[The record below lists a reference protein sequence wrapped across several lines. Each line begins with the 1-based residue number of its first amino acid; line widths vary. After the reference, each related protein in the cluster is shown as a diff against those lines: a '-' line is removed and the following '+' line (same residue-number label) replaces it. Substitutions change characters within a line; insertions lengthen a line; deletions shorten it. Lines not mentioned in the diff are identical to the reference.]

1 MSRNGSGTYSKV
13 NTFVAS
19 ATITAAGHN
28 QNWDDIAAE
37 ITNSVAA
44 DGQTTM
50 TGPLKASSGTVAAPG
65 VTFGSDP
72 DSGLYRIGANNLGVA
87 VNGAK
92 VLDVGTAG
100 LGVTGTL
107 SATGAISQNG
117 FALLPVGLGPLPWS
131 RTSAPAGWVLANG
144 EPLLRA
150 SYPALWAVAEAEI
163 ALSNA
168 LYTNGNGTTTFTVVD
183 MCGRIPAGADNIGGI
198 TRKNRLTSTTITADA
213 TAYGAVGGAETHT
226 LTEAQLAVHDHGVTD
241 AGHVHEAGPS
251 NRYVGSTSGNHTAG
265 GVGSPNGA
273 EAMSTFNTASNTTGI
288 AIQNAGSGSAH
299 NNVQPTIITNYII
312 FAGV

>member
-1 MSRNGSGTYSKV
+1 
-13 NTFVAS
+13 
-19 ATITAAGHN
+19 
-28 QNWDDIAAE
+28 
-37 ITNSVAA
+37 
-44 DGQTTM
+44 
-50 TGPLKASSGTVAAPG
+50 
-65 VTFGSDP
+65 
-72 DSGLYRIGANNLGVA
+72 
-87 VNGAK
+87 
-92 VLDVGTAG
+92 
-100 LGVTGTL
+100 
-107 SATGAISQNG
+107 
-117 FALLPVGLGPLPWS
+117 
-131 RTSAPAGWVLANG
+131 
-144 EPLLRA
+144 
-150 SYPALWAVAEAEI
+150 
-163 ALSNA
+163 
-168 LYTNGNGTTTFTVVD
+168 